1 MSRATSSLAAAGEI
15 SRPSAN
21 SPIVTR
27 RWWARNTTASI
38 WRPVSGSVAAGR
50 ARAWWWGAISYSATA
65 SSGSRR
71 ASSSVTSTWRVV
83 ILGQV
88 IHFGTRSI
96 RDPKHHVQPGGGV
109 AACRRACGY
118 TRGAVIPLHDDS
130 PTRRFPAVTVGLIAA
145 NVAVFVVQLTLPRWG
160 ITTNG
165 WYYLLGV
172 RPFELTHHVDLPPF
186 AWFPGWATLFTSMF
200 VHGGWAHLIFNMWYL
215 WIFGN
220 NVEDAMTRPRYL
232 VFYLVCGLLA
242 TATQVLV
249 APGADVPL
257 IGASGAIAGVLGGY
271 LVLFPRARVLTV
283 IPLIVV
289 WPVFEVPAWILL
301 LVWFAHPGRE
311 RLAVVGLGRGRR
323 RVLRPRGRVRRRRAA
338 GAALRAAPAAALAPR
353 APGGAAGAGRRV

>member
-1 MSRATSSLAAAGEI
+1 M
-15 SRPSAN
+15 
-21 SPIVTR
+21 
-27 RWWARNTTASI
+27 
-38 WRPVSGSVAAGR
+38 
-50 ARAWWWGAISYSATA
+50 
-65 SSGSRR
+65 
-71 ASSSVTSTWRVV
+71 
-83 ILGQV
+83 
-88 IHFGTRSI
+88 
-96 RDPKHHVQPGGGV
+96 
-109 AACRRACGY
+109 
-118 TRGAVIPLHDDS
+118 IPLHDDS

-160 ITTNG
+160 ITANG

-200 VHGGWAHLIFNMWYL
+200 VHGGWAHIIFNMWYL

-232 VFYLVCGLLA
+232 VFYLACGLVA
-242 TATQVLV
+242 TATQVL
-249 APGADVPL
+249 ASPAADVPL

-301 LVWFAHPGRE
+301 LVWFALQASAG
-311 RLAVVGLGRGRR
+311 GGRGAPERPASPSSPTWAGSSPAR
-323 RVLRPRGRVRRRRAA
+323 CWCCCSRGAGERPRRGAGGRAA
-338 GAALRAAPAAALAPR
+338 GAT
-353 APGGAAGAGRRV
+353 RRV